1 MSGLEIAAVGL
12 QGVGTLANA
21 WVQWYA
27 MKEGRIENR
36 KTRALQQAMWNKAE
50 TTRKSERREDVAFE
64 KEKFRE
70 DKSFNKFNKRQAF
83 LDATL
88 AQFNSNPQMKNNYIM
103 AQRGRQ

>member
-27 MKEGRIENR
+27 LKEGRIENR
-36 KTRALQQAMWNKAE
+36 KTRALQKEMWERSERIRTK
-50 TTRKSERREDVAFE
+50 ERREDVAFE

-70 DKSFNKFNKRQAF
+70 DKSFNKFKKRQAF
-83 LDATL
+83 LDTTL
-88 AQFNSNPQMKNNYIM
+88 SQFNSNPQMKNNFIM

>member
-1 MSGLEIAAVGL
+1 MSGLEIAAAAGATVGP
-12 QGVGTLANA
+12 LANA

-27 MKEGRIENR
+27 LKEGRIENR
-36 KTRALQQAMWNKAE
+36 KTRALQKEMWE
-50 TTRKSERREDVAFE
+50 RSERIRTKERKEDVAIRKDE
-64 KEKFRE
+64 FRE
-70 DKSFNKFNKRQAF
+70 TKSFNKFNKRQAF